1 MFHRDRAT
9 VKMRTTRK
17 APSIFDALL
26 QSTLKIMK
34 NGVTIYSQLISLSA
48 ILYQFCVVTSLVVL
62 KMAAKKNV
70 QYLRSDT
77 TKLNEIWYDYVDI
90 IVTHQLPGLS
100 LLILVMSA
108 VERMFYL
115 NQCNSLC
122 SPRHI
127 QTIVIN
133 SNNFLLEAK
142 NQTNIQDRKRDLVKM
157 TIT

>member
-90 IVTHQLPGLS
+90 IVTH
-100 LLILVMSA
+100 
-108 VERMFYL
+108 
-115 NQCNSLC
+115 
-122 SPRHI
+122 
-127 QTIVIN
+127 
-133 SNNFLLEAK
+133 
-142 NQTNIQDRKRDLVKM
+142 
-157 TIT
+157 